1 MNNPRKN
8 TMSKQ
13 TVSILCPSYNHEK
26 YVKYFLDSLLAQ
38 TNPNWEL
45 IIVDDCSTDNNVAE
59 IKKYTDKRIKLIQ
72 NPFNMGIN
80 CGLNRAFAESSG
92 QYISFCASDDI
103 LCPDYIDNVFKSFQ
117 RNPDKGVLYCDLQV
131 IDNQN
136 MTKKGKVFATSR
148 NDRWTIL
155 RDSFLVGNVVNSPG
169 MVVKRNLFKKILPLD
184 IPLSQ
189 YQDYKMHIDLLLQS
203 DFMIMDKISVLYRKP
218 NNQSG
223 LSAFNDT
230 TTRNK
235 HLEENLLMDSF
246 LQIHDVALLKH
257 IFTDDLKPFGT
268 INKETLPFILGRL
281 AINLSHDKYKK
292 IWGYNQIVKF
302 INCPKN
308 YQLVNKLYGFSYS
321 DFLNLAHNFG
331 KNVIQIKYQ
340 KYKHLFN
347 ASLFVIGILFIVV
360 CILIINMI

>member
-1 MNNPRKN
+1 
-8 TMSKQ
+8 MSKQ

-92 QYISFCASDDI
+92 QYISFCASDDM
-103 LCPDYIDNVFKSFQ
+103 LKPDYVENVFNCFKQ
-117 RNPDKGVLYCDLQV
+117 NPNKKLLYCDLQIMDPDGNPENEFWRNPRINRYAV
-131 IDNQN
+131 LNQ
-136 MTKKGKVFATSR
+136 MF
-148 NDRWTIL
+148 
-155 RDSFLVGNVVNSPG
+155 FQGNCLLSPG
-169 MVVKRNLFKKILPLD
+169 MVIRRDLFKKILPLD

-223 LSAFNDT
+223 LSVFNDVT
-230 TTRNK
+230 ARNK
-235 HLEENLLMDSF
+235 QLETNLLMDSF
-246 LQIHDVALLKH
+246 LQIHDVALLKK
-257 IFTDDLKPFGT
+257 IFAENLNPFGT
-268 INKETLPFILGRL
+268 ISQKTIPFILGMMALQSSDAYR
-281 AINLSHDKYKK
+281 K
-292 IWGYNQIVKF
+292 IWGYNQISRF
-302 INCPKN
+302 INDATN
-308 YQLVNKLYGFSYS
+308 YALVHEMYDFSYTEFLGLSTQVGS
-321 DFLNLAHNFG
+321 DSIEL
-331 KNVIQIKYQ
+331 
-340 KYKHLFN
+340 KYKKYKRLFN
-347 ASLFVIGILFIVV
+347 CSSFVIVILLIV
-360 CILIINMI
+360 LIIKTALY